1 MANKFRLPE
10 VTFIGENALLSA
22 EEEIAKLGKKA
33 LIVSG
38 SSMIKQ
44 GHVKTLQEMLE
55 GHDIGSSV
63 FSDIPGEPTDKMI
76 EEGYK
81 VYKEEGCDFII
92 GIGGGSPLDSAKA
105 IGILATSG
113 GKISDYNGK
122 VITEKLPPIVEIPS
136 TAGTGSEATPFTIVT
151 DTENDI
157 KMLLKGDPLM
167 PKVAIVDPA
176 FSMGTP
182 RSVTVATGLDALTHA
197 VEAYTSKKA
206 FPESDIFAL
215 SAVKRIFE
223 NLPLVVRDGNDKEA
237 RREMSI
243 AAYEAGISFGNSSVT
258 VVHGMSRP
266 IGALFHVP
274 HGISNAMLLKECLSY
289 VADGAYERFADL
301 ARAIGLSDG
310 TETEEVL
317 AERFIHEIAELCSFC
332 QVPTLEEYG
341 IDREVFFD
349 NIEKMAQDALDS
361 GSPGNTRKPLDKGD
375 LVSIYKKLFSQ

>member
-1 MANKFRLPE
+1 MANKFRIPE
-10 VTFIGENALLSA
+10 VTFIGENALEAA
-22 EEEIAKLGKKA
+22 EEEITKLGKKA

-44 GHVKTLQEMLE
+44 GHVGAIQTMLAKHNV
-55 GHDIGSSV
+55 GNAV
-63 FSDIPGEPTDKMI
+63 FSDIPGEPTDDMVHA
-76 EEGYK
+76 GFR
-81 VYKEEGCDFII
+81 VYQEEGCDFII

-105 IGILATSG
+105 IGILASSG

-122 VITEKLPPIVEIPS
+122 IITERIPPLVEIPS

-182 RSVTVATGLDALTHA
+182 KSVTVATGLDALTHA
-197 VEAYTSKKA
+197 VESYTSKKA
-206 FPESDIFAL
+206 FPESDIFAI
-215 SAVKRIFE
+215 SAVKRIFKY
-223 NLPLVVRDGNDKEA
+223 LPLAVSDGNNVEA
-237 RREMSI
+237 RKEMSI

-289 VADGAYERFADL
+289 VADGALDRFADL
-301 ARAIGLSDG
+301 ARAINLSDG
-310 TETEEVL
+310 TESDDVL
-317 AERFIHEIAELCSFC
+317 AFRFIDEVEKLCAFC
-332 QVPTLEEYG
+332 EVPTLEEYG
-341 IDREVFFD
+341 IDKEVFFG
-349 NIEKMAQDALDS
+349 NIDKMAQDALDS
-361 GSPGNTRKPLDKGD
+361 GSPGNTRKTLVKDD
-375 LVSIYKKLFSQ
+375 LIRIYKKLW